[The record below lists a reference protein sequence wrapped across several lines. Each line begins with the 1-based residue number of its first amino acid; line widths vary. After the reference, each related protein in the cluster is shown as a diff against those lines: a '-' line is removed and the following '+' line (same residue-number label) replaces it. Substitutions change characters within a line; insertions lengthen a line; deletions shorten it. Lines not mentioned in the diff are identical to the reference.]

1 MINLLQFTLF
11 SGVLCKSKG
20 FLYLGTLVQ
29 KKYRYLTIFMGDII
43 LSAGVLS
50 SLAILS
56 VLLMFWLY
64 FFTSKRKILFNYFA
78 KPLFQSGSEESLEFI
93 SYKLTGILF
102 TGILPFVFF
111 VLILNLSPSRI
122 GLVIGRTFE
131 FWYLLII
138 LILIA
143 VFISFISSKARKIQQ
158 RSPELRI
165 RDWYP
170 RHVIISASAWLFYL
184 LGYEFLF
191 RGVLWFLCSEAFGFW
206 PALFINLLLYSLVH
220 LPQGRL
226 MTIGTLPIGLILCL
240 LSHLTGSFLPAFII
254 HSFIAVS
261 TDLFSLFHNPEVHL
275 HTGKT

>member
-1 MINLLQFTLF
+1 
-11 SGVLCKSKG
+11 
-20 FLYLGTLVQ
+20 
-29 KKYRYLTIFMGDII
+29 MGDIK
-43 LSAGVLS
+43 LSAEVLAS
-50 SLAILS
+50 FAIFS

-64 FFTSKRKILFNYFA
+64 FFASKRKILFYYFV
-78 KPLFQSGSEESLEFI
+78 KPLFKAGSEEIPEFI

-138 LILIA
+138 LILVA
-143 VFISFISSKARKIQQ
+143 VFISFISSKTRKIQQ

-170 RHVIISASAWLFYL
+170 EHIILSASAWLFYL

-191 RGVLWFLCSEAFGFW
+191 RGVLWFLCNEAFGFW

-220 LPQGRL
+220 LPQGKV
-226 MTIGTLPIGLILCL
+226 MAIGTLPVGLILCL
-240 LSHLTGSFLPAFII
+240 LSHLTGSFLPAFHNTFLYCSIDR
-254 HSFIAVS
+254 FVFLVS
-261 TDLFSLFHNPEVHL
+261 
-275 HTGKT
+275 